1 MKELDKLR
9 RDKADRN
16 HGAKSSSLTQEE
28 KEQRIR
34 EMQAASL
41 ALRDERRDRSGF
53 TAAQKASAEGGQR
66 GDNPDSESK

>member
-53 TAAQKASAEGGQR
+53 TAA
-66 GDNPDSESK
+66 

>member
-16 HGAKSSSLTQEE
+16 NGAKSSSLTQEE

-53 TAAQKASAEGGQR
+53 TAA
-66 GDNPDSESK
+66 